1 MAADRR
7 RRRTLLAVLVLVS
20 LMLVTLDF
28 RQGDD
33 GPLGAVQRG
42 AMAVFSPVQDVVGGI
57 LRPIGG
63 FFSSIGELGTLR
75 EENAALERELEALR
89 ARNVALA
96 DLERENAQLRD
107 LVRMDRQLDFTTSAG
122 RVIAQP
128 PGAFRWSVLIDIG
141 SEHGVARDMAVV
153 NPEGFVGKVTDVT
166 TSHARVQLAASPNAG
181 YSVRVADTGQQGLIS
196 GRGSR
201 PMEMFILDEPETV
214 IPEGAEVVTR
224 AFQGG
229 SIPDGIPIGAVE
241 RRGDDGTERAQFL
254 DIRPH
259 VDFSRLDVVLVVLD
273 APVMPVDLEPEEAE
287 DEDLPD
293 GLDETETPD
302 GADTDGEDVGVAPAE
317 RWRRVAAGR
326 PAPGPET

>member
-1 MAADRR
+1 
-7 RRRTLLAVLVLVS
+7 VLVLVS
-20 LMLVTLDF
+20 LVLITIDF
-28 RQGDD
+28 RQGDT
-33 GPLGAVQRG
+33 GPLGAAQR
-42 AMAVFSPVQDVVGGI
+42 AVMTVFSPIQDGVAGV

-63 FFSSIGELGTLR
+63 FFSSVGELGTLR
-75 EENAALERELEALR
+75 DENAALERELEALR

-107 LVRMDRQLDFTTSAG
+107 LVRMDRQLDFTTSAA

-141 SEHGVARDMAVV
+141 RDHGVARDMAVV
-153 NPEGFVGKVTDVT
+153 NADGFVGKVTDVT
-166 TSHARVQLAASPNAG
+166 SSHARVQLAASPNAG

-201 PMEMFILDEPETV
+201 PLEMFILDDPETE

-229 SIPDGIPIGAVE
+229 SIPDGIPIGMIEE
-241 RRGDDGTERAQFL
+241 RGEEGTERAQFL
-254 DIRPH
+254 DVRPH

-273 APVMPVDLEPEEAE
+273 APLMPVDLEPEEAE
-287 DEDLPD
+287 EEDDMPD
-293 GLDETETPD
+293 GPEGTESN
-302 GADTDGEDVGVAPAE
+302 ADAEEVGVVPTD
-317 RWRRVAAGR
+317 RPRRLSTRDVSGR
-326 PAPGPET
+326 RA

>member
-1 MAADRR
+1 MPADRR

-20 LMLVTLDF
+20 LVLVTLDF

-33 GPLGAVQRG
+33 GPLGALQRA
-42 AMAVFSPVQDVVGGI
+42 AMVVFSPVQDGVGAV

-63 FFSSIGELGTLR
+63 FFSSIGELGSLR
-75 EENAALERELEALR
+75 EQNAALEAELEALR
-89 ARNVALA
+89 VRNVALA

-107 LVRMDRQLDFTTSAG
+107 LVRMDRQLDFTTSAA

-141 SEHGVARDMAVV
+141 SDQGVARDMAVV
-153 NPEGFVGKVTDVT
+153 NADGFVGKVTDVT
-166 TSHARVQLAASPNAG
+166 SSHARVQLAASPNAG

-201 PMEMFILDEPETV
+201 PMEMFILDDPETP

-229 SIPDGIPIGAVE
+229 SIPDGIPIGVIE
-241 RRGDDGTERAQFL
+241 PRGEEGTERAQFL
-254 DIRPH
+254 DVRSH
-259 VDFSRLDVVLVVLD
+259 VDFSSLDVVLVVLD
-273 APVMPVDLEPEEAE
+273 APVMPVDLEPEEADE
-287 DEDLPD
+287 EDLPD
-293 GLDETETPD
+293 GIEETEPD
-302 GADTDGEDVGVAPAE
+302 GSGAEDDLGLLPGVTP
-317 RWRRVAAGR
+317 WRVVWQPRTGLV
-326 PAPGPET
+326 T